1 MASDEDKLRAK
12 VAKLNTSLDELETQ
26 LEPLFTKSLPETLVA
41 LETIQQAKLQVILPY
56 VLYDLVFVYLKTRGI
71 DPKTHP
77 VIGELDRVRQ
87 YFDKIKS
94 AEDSEEKKRLGIDK
108 AAANRFIKHAIAQ
121 AKLVKA
127 EEPSNT
133 PHGPASTSE
142 RVPVKITSKMAERAE
157 YEKNLQELGSE
168 EEEDLEVF
176 VEAEVSG
183 NEDAMEE
190 EEEEGQSLPPQ
201 NKGKSRMV
209 EKEVPECEEQVG
221 DRRKRQRIDPFAA
234 SGYGDDDAGH
244 SSKSEKLKQQ
254 KKRSPASALPIAD
267 SASADQTPDQS
278 GQSTH
283 LSAAN
288 EVQQRKAGK
297 KARRE
302 EKKSSS

>member
-12 VAKLNTSLDELETQ
+12 VANLNASLDELETQ

-71 DPKTHP
+71 DPRTHP

-108 AAANRFIKHAIAQ
+108 AAAGRFIKHAIAQ
-121 AKLVKA
+121 AKLVQVQ
-127 EEPSNT
+127 EPSNVA
-133 PHGPASTSE
+133 HGPASTSSE

-157 YEKNLQELGSE
+157 YKKNLEELGSE

-176 VEAEVSG
+176 DEAELSG
-183 NEDAMEE
+183 DEDAMEE
-190 EEEEGQSLPPQ
+190 DALPPPQ
-201 NKGKSRMV
+201 DKGKSQMV
-209 EKEVPECEEQVG
+209 ESEVPEREEQVG
-221 DRRKRQRIDPFAA
+221 GRRKRQRIDPFAA
-234 SGYGDDDAGH
+234 SGYGDDDLSH
-244 SSKSEKLKQQ
+244 SSQSEKQKQ
-254 KKRSPASALPIAD
+254 KKKSPSSALPIAD
-267 SASADQTPDQS
+267 NVSAAQTPDQS
-278 GQSTH
+278 GQSTP
-283 LSAAN
+283 LSAAD
-288 EVQQRKAGK
+288 ETQRRKAGK
-297 KARRE
+297 KARRK

>member
-1 MASDEDKLRAK
+1 MASDEDRLRAK
-12 VAKLNTSLDELETQ
+12 VAKLNASLDELETQ
-26 LEPLFTKSLPETLVA
+26 LDPLFTKSLPETLVA
-41 LETIQQAKLQVILPY
+41 LETIQQAKLQVVLPY

-108 AAANRFIKHAIAQ
+108 AAASRFIKHAIAQ

-133 PHGPASTSE
+133 AHGPASSSSE

-157 YEKNLQELGSE
+157 YEKNLKELGSE

-190 EEEEGQSLPPQ
+190 ESLPLPPQ
-201 NKGKSRMV
+201 DKGKSRMV
-209 EKEVPECEEQVG
+209 EREVPEHEEQVG
-221 DRRKRQRIDPFAA
+221 GRRKRQRIDPFAA
-234 SGYGDDDAGH
+234 SGYGDDDRSH
-244 SSKSEKLKQQ
+244 SSKSEKPKKQ
-254 KKRSPASALPIAD
+254 KKKSPVSALPIAD
-267 SASADQTPDQS
+267 SVSATQTPDQS
-278 GQSTH
+278 GQCTP
-283 LSAAN
+283 LSAAD
-288 EVQQRKAGK
+288 EAQQRKAGK
-297 KARRE
+297 KARRK